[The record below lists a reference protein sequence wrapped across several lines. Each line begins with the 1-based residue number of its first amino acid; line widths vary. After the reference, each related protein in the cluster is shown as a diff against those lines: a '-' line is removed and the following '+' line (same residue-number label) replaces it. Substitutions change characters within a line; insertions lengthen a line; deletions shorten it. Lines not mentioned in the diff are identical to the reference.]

1 MRKGGVTV
9 SEGGLEYAVLQGF
22 DQVIGLDQV
31 GNGFVQVNG
40 LDQVDKGQVPKSV
53 VELYELEYTVL
64 ILQGFVCILFVPP

>member
-22 DQVIGLDQV
+22 DQVI
-31 GNGFVQVNG
+31 G